1 MKNNLFTNAHILAWL
16 QYFSDQANVDLER
29 VKILDITRKN
39 KNLIPTVESHRS
51 TLVFTEA
58 GHPDIFYRMF
68 NAGLGECTVI
78 YNEGSEPSGPIKQN
92 KVYDMMDRGI
102 NASAGMLI
110 LNPNARST
118 FRFGMS
124 NQSFAYGSVRYV
136 GAEIRA
142 VILSKMQIDVQKN
155 ICVISGESIAVE
167 AANLAAEG
175 TVIAVEY
182 NKHDRKTLEDNV
194 SQFGLNNVSIV
205 DHVDE
210 ETFQNLPVPDV
221 TMLVASASMEQEMAC
236 LLKLNPNMEFVIYTL
251 DFGVAASMSELC
263 KKMGIIDVEIIQ
275 IAVSHLNQKHNF
287 ETQPAPWIISGKA
300 NGES

>member
-1 MKNNLFTNAHILAWL
+1 MENNLFTNAHILAWL
-16 QYFSDQANVDLER
+16 QYFSDHSEVDLER

-51 TLVFTEA
+51 VLVFTEA
-58 GHPDIFYRMF
+58 GHPDIFYRMY

-78 YNEGSEPSGPIKQN
+78 YNEGSEPEGPIKES
-92 KVYDMMDRGI
+92 KVYDMLDRGL

-110 LNPNARST
+110 LNPKARST
-118 FRFGMS
+118 FKFGMS

-136 GAEIRA
+136 GSEIRA
-142 VILSKMQIDVQKN
+142 VILSKMQIDMQKN

-182 NKHDRKTLEDNV
+182 NHRDRKTLEDNV
-194 SQFGLNNVSIV
+194 SQFGLNNVTIV

-210 ETFQNLPVPDV
+210 ETMAGLPVPDV
-221 TMLVASASMEQEMAC
+221 TMLVASASMEQEMEC
-236 LLKLNPNMEFVIYTL
+236 LLKLNPNMEFVVYTL
-251 DFGVAASMSELC
+251 DFHVAAGMPALC
-263 KKMGIIDVEIIQ
+263 SSLGIHDVDIIQ
-275 IAVSHLNQKHNF
+275 LSVSKLNSKHNF
-287 ETQPAPWIISGKA
+287 DTQPAPWIITGKA
-300 NGES
+300 GE

>member
-1 MKNNLFTNAHILAWL
+1 MENNLFTNAHILAWL

-210 ETFQNLPVPDV
+210 ETMKDCPVPSLV
-221 TMLVASASMEQEMAC
+221 FMVASASMEQEIAY
-236 LLKLNPNMEFVIYTL
+236 LTKLNPKINIVIYTL
-251 DFGVAASMSELC
+251 DFCVAASISAMFE
-263 KKMGIIDVEIIQ
+263 KYGIKDTEVIQ
-275 IAVSHLNQKHNF
+275 VSVSRLNSKNSF
-287 ETQPAPWIISGKA
+287 EQQPAPWIISGKA
-300 NGES
+300 DC